1 MNSKFYVVAAA
12 VVLGAVPALAGSD
25 PEFGA
30 TVRNNRD
37 AQIIN
42 PNPNYAGLPP
52 PSGNGKRSADAM
64 IRYETGHLKPLLK
77 TNGKT
82 DVGGQGGADD
92 APTIMVPLLGTGSPN

>member
-1 MNSKFYVVAAA
+1 MTVKLILIVAALA
-12 VVLGAVPALAGSD
+12 AAPARAG
-25 PEFGA
+25 PEPELGA

-42 PNPNYAGLPP
+42 PNPNYVGLPQ

-64 IRYETGHLKPLLK
+64 IRYETGHLKPLFK

-82 DVGGQGGADD
+82 DVGGQGGAED
-92 APTIMVPLLGTGSPN
+92 APTVMIPLLSTGSPN